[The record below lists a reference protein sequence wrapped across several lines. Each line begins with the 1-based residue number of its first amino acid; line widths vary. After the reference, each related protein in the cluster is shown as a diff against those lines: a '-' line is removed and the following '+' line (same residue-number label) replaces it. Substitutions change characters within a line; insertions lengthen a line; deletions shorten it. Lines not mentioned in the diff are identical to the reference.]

1 MKALG
6 MTTILTTTG
15 ISLFTNTGRKLD
27 TQEPTDDQMRQYLR
41 MEPERASAEAN
52 SLLQIAQ
59 FNDQIVLLHTDTVE
73 ARKCAELLQEFF
85 GNRGFKH
92 IRLIALQF
100 QEDEQH
106 IETLGIRNLVNTL
119 IDEVEKARKINEEVV
134 INATAGFK
142 AQIVYSTMIGML
154 YQVPVKY
161 IYEQF
166 HRIVTFNPIP
176 LDWDTSLF
184 LTYNWFFR
192 WVDDEFRFYSEVEL
206 KLKDLPDGERIRTL
220 LTLPDKD
227 GYVFLSPM
235 GDALR
240 RRFEREAEDAAQV
253 PYPPQVNIVNID
265 DKIASSLLETKHHY
279 PKNTVDACRKIA
291 QLPYVELIT
300 GGFFE
305 PTLLSGVRK
314 VSEDGTII
322 LLWADNEKAA
332 RLIVHTTAIGGPQTL
347 KVAATLKEI
356 LGIN

>member
-85 GNRGFKH
+85 DNRGFKH

-119 IDEVEKARKINEEVV
+119 IDEVEKARRSNEEVV

-142 AQIVYSTMIGML
+142 AQVVYSTMIGML
-154 YQVPVKY
+154 YHVPVKY
-161 IYEQF
+161 IYEKFQ
-166 HRIVTFNPIP
+166 RIVTFNPMA

-184 LTYNWFFR
+184 LNHNKFFQ
-192 WVDDEFRFYSEVEL
+192 WLDDEPRSQQEVEKRL
-206 KLKDLPDGERIRTL
+206 KGLPDQESIEAL
-220 LTLPDKD
+220 LTLPDEN
-227 GYVFLSPM
+227 GEVFLSPM
-235 GDALR
+235 GGALQ
-240 RRFEREAEDAAQV
+240 RRFLRETEEAEHVSWPASA
-253 PYPPQVNIVNID
+253 NIENPE
-265 DKIASSLLETKHHY
+265 DKITSSLKKVKHHY
-279 PKNTVDACRKIA
+279 PDNTLAFCQRVA
-291 QLPYVELIT
+291 QLPYVQAI
-300 GGFFE
+300 
-305 PTLLSGVRK
+305 
-314 VSEDGTII
+314 
-322 LLWADNEKAA
+322 
-332 RLIVHTTAIGGPQTL
+332 IGGHFENTT
-347 KVAATLKEI
+347 KA
-356 LGIN
+356 